1 MKRFVKSVS
10 LLLVFMLSIGMFT
23 VAYAA
28 GDDAAKADYTEVQK
42 AVDMARRLNSKDYTN
57 YWMLEMAIQSINWD
71 LTADEQDKVDRMAQE
86 IKDTIALLQPV
97 KGGSGTVRD
106 PLLLIVNKNNRNTN
120 KTGEFTDVKE
130 GDWYAEA
137 VKYVAKNG
145 IMTGQDDGTF
155 GPDVQATR
163 AELVQA
169 LYNKAGSPNI
179 TAATSFGDIERG
191 APYARAVS
199 WASRRS
205 IANGYGDGK
214 FGPNDL
220 VTREQFAV
228 MFYRFAGSPAIQG
241 SLSAFGDAASVSD
254 YAVTAMTW
262 ATYHGIISGIDGNLV
277 PQGNVTRAETATM
290 IMRYSELFK

>member
-10 LLLVFMLSIGMFT
+10 LLLVLMMSLGLFT

-28 GDDAAKADYTEVQK
+28 EDDAAKADYTEVQK

-57 YWMLEMAIQSINWD
+57 YWMLEMAIQSINWE
-71 LTADEQDKVDRMAQE
+71 LTADDQDKVDKIAQE
-86 IKDTIALLQPV
+86 IKDTIAMLQPV
-97 KGGSGTVRD
+97 KGGSGKVND
-106 PLLLIVNKNNRNTN
+106 PLLLIVNKNNRDKN
-120 KTGEFTDVKE
+120 KTGEFSDVKE
-130 GDWYAEA
+130 DAWYYEA
-137 VKYVAKNG
+137 VTYAAKNG
-145 IMTGQDDGTF
+145 IMPGQDDGTF

-179 TAATSFGDIERG
+179 TAATPFGDIEKG

-205 IANGYGDGK
+205 IANGYGEGK

-228 MFYRFAGSPAIQG
+228 MLYRFAGNPAIQG
-241 SLSAFGDAASVSD
+241 NLNAFGDVEKVSD
-254 YAVTAMTW
+254 YAVTALTW
-262 ATYHGIISGIDGNLV
+262 ATYHGIISGVDGNLV
-277 PQGNVTRAETATM
+277 PQGNITRAETATM
-290 IMRYSELFK
+290 LMRYSQLFK

>member
-1 MKRFVKSVS
+1 MKKLLKGVSVMLVLVMS
-10 LLLVFMLSIGMFT
+10 LGIATAVC
-23 VAYAA
+23 AA
-28 GDDAAKADYTEVQK
+28 EDKADYSEVEK
-42 AVDMARRLNSKDYTN
+42 VVDMARRLNSKDYTN
-57 YWMLEMAIQSINWD
+57 YWMVEMAIQSINWE
-71 LTADEQDKVDRMAQE
+71 LTAADQDKVDKMAAE
-86 IKDTIALLQPV
+86 LRNTIAMLQPV
-97 KGGSGTVRD
+97 KTSSGNVND
-106 PLLLIVNKNNRNTN
+106 PLLLIVNKNNRDKN
-120 KTGEFTDVKE
+120 KTGEFSDVKE

-145 IMTGQDDGTF
+145 IMPGEEDGTF

-191 APYARAVS
+191 ASYARAVS

-205 IANGYGDGK
+205 IANGYGNGK
-214 FGPNDL
+214 FGPDDL

-228 MFYRFAGSPAIQG
+228 MFYRFAGSPAVQG
-241 SLSAFGDAASVSD
+241 SLTAYGDYAGVSD
-254 YAVTAMTW
+254 YAEAAMIW
-262 ATYHGIISGIDGNLV
+262 ATYHGIISGVDGNLV

-290 IMRYSELFK
+290 IMRYSQIFK